1 MKFEVEKEKLLIGI
15 NATLKAVASKT
26 TMPILECF
34 LIETKN
40 NQLKITATDL
50 DLGIEYSIEANVIE
64 EGKTTIDAKMFSE
77 IIRKLPESTITISLN
92 EQNLLMIECEGSL
105 FKLVTVDSTEF
116 PALPNINVEQHIE
129 IKQNVLKEMIRKTI
143 FAVGIDENR
152 PIFTGCLMELKDN
165 ILNMVALDG
174 FRLAMQ
180 SKVFVGSTSSF
191 KAIIPGRTLNEISK
205 ILQDD
210 EEIVKIGVAR
220 NQGLFEMSNF
230 KAVTRILEG
239 EFLDYN
245 NVIPKERELR
255 VTVDKNTLINSL
267 ERAAVMSKE
276 DRQFPIKITIN
287 DKIMVIACVVQSGDV
302 REELIVESV
311 GKNLEI
317 GFNPKYLIEAVRA
330 VSEERIN
337 LDFGSSISPCVIRP
351 LEGNEFTY
359 MVLPVRI

>member
-1 MKFEVEKEKLLIGI
+1 MKFEIEKEKLLLGI

-34 LIETKN
+34 LIEAKN
-40 NQLKITATDL
+40 NLLTITATDL
-50 DLGIEYSIEANVIE
+50 DLGIEYSMDANIVE
-64 EGKTTIDAKMFSE
+64 EGRVTIDAKMFSE
-77 IIRKLPESTITISLN
+77 IIRKLPESIITISIN
-92 EQNLLMIECEGSL
+92 EQKLLTIECEGSL
-105 FKLVTVDSTEF
+105 FKLVTVDSSEF
-116 PALPNINVEQHIE
+116 PALPNINIEQSIE

-143 FAVGIDENR
+143 FAVGVDENR
-152 PIFTGCLMELKDN
+152 PVFTGCLIELKDN

-180 SKVFVGSTSSF
+180 SKVFVGNTNTF

-210 EEIVKIGVAR
+210 EETIKIGISR
-220 NQGLFEMSNF
+220 NQGLFQMPNC

-245 NVIPKERELR
+245 NVIPKEKELR
-255 VTVDKNTLINSL
+255 VIVDKNTLINSL

-302 REELIVESV
+302 REELLVESV
-311 GKNLEI
+311 GKNIEI
-317 GFNPKYLIEAVRA
+317 GFNPKYLIEAIKA
-330 VSEERIN
+330 VSEEQII
-337 LDFGSSISPCVIRP
+337 LDFGTSISPCVIRP
-351 LEGNEFTY
+351 IDGTEFTY